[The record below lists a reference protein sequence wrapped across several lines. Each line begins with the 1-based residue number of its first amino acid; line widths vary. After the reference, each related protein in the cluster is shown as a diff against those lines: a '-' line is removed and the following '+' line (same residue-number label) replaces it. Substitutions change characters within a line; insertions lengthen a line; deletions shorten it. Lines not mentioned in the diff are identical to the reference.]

1 MTTASP
7 VSPNAPAAPPP
18 HAPES
23 GWMRRL
29 LGPFYVTGVFWFRF
43 HCWGIARMPDWAIGP
58 TLVLFTSFF
67 FVALRNIRSAV
78 AANLEAV
85 LGPCSWWERQ
95 RRIWRTLREFAWC
108 LTERYERLATDRTFE
123 MAGEGVE
130 TWREILDSGKG
141 VILLSAHLGSWEA
154 GSMTPSNRDGRRV
167 HVVREAETDPKAQDF
182 IRDLIGRQAK
192 GLYITHFATDDPH
205 LGMVLLEALR
215 AGEIV
220 ALQGDRPRTGGRA
233 LTTTLFSRPFPLPV
247 GPAALARATGAPLVP
262 VFIFREGRRRYRSVV
277 HPPIYVDETA
287 DRKADL
293 TAALGRFGAELETAI
308 RRAPHQWFCF
318 RRIWP

>member
-1 MTTASP
+1 
-7 VSPNAPAAPPP
+7 
-18 HAPES
+18 
-23 GWMRRL
+23 MRRL
-29 LGPFYVTGVFWFRF
+29 LGPFYVTGVFWFRV

-95 RRIWRTLREFAWC
+95 KRIWRTLREFAWC
-108 LTERYERLATDRTFE
+108 LTERYERMATDRTFE

-141 VILLSAHLGSWEA
+141 FILLSAHLGSWEA
-154 GSMTPSNRDGRRV
+154 GSIVPADRDGRRV
-167 HVVREAETDPKAQDF
+167 HVVREAETDPKAQAF
-182 IRDLIGRQAK
+182 IRELVSRHAQ
-192 GLYITHFATDDPH
+192 GLYITHFAADDAH

-215 AGEIV
+215 AGEVV

-233 LTTTLFSRPFPLPV
+233 LATTVFGRCFPLPV
-247 GPAALARATGAPLVP
+247 GPAALARATGVPLVP

-277 HPPIYVDETA
+277 RPPILVPETA

-293 TAALGRFGAELETAI
+293 TAAVDRFGVELEAAI

-318 RRIWP
+318 RRVWPKEEDQDRT